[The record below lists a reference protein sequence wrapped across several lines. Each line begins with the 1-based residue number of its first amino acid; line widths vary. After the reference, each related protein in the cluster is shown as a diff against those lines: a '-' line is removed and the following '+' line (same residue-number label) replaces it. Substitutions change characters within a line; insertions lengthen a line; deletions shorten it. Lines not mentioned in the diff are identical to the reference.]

1 MKKTI
6 SIFLSFIL
14 VLTCLSFGSLTAFAN
29 TKKTAESL
37 TLNSSVNA
45 YVDVNSKSYIKFE
58 PSSSGYYEFACL
70 TLSSD
75 ASIMAAVIDS
85 ADETYNTVIND
96 SSNQGLVCAAYLEAG
111 KTYYYVLESVGSS
124 LSTFVTVRAHSH
136 TYSNTLSYPAFVD
149 GNDSSLS
156 HDGEVYAVCDYCT
169 DSYTLEAYYAP
180 SSIKLSST
188 SFIYNGKDK
197 KPSVTAYDRMG
208 NIIPQSQ
215 YSIRYSANKKPG
227 YGTVSVDFFGNYAG
241 TLSSRITIKPK
252 KATVSSLK
260 SNSKKKF
267 TVKWKKDT
275 SVTGYQVQY
284 STSRK
289 FAKKSTKTS
298 TVKKKSTTSKTVS
311 SLKSKKKY
319 YVRVREYKTANG
331 KKIYGAWSKAKSVK
345 IK

>member
-1 MKKTI
+1 MKKII
-6 SIFLSFIL
+6 SIFLSFVL
-14 VLTCLSFGSLTAFAN
+14 VLACLSFGSMTVFAN

-45 YVDVNSKSYIKFE
+45 YVDVGSKSYVKFE
-58 PSSSGYYEFACL
+58 PTSSGYYEFACSA
-70 TLSSD
+70 LSSD
-75 ASIMAAVIDS
+75 ASIMASVIDS

-96 SSNQGLVCAAYLEAG
+96 SSNQALICAAYLETG
-111 KTYYYVLESVGSS
+111 KTYYYVLESVGSA
-124 LSTFVTVRAHSH
+124 LSTPVTARAHNH
-136 TYSNTLSYPAFVD
+136 TYSNTLAYPAFVD

-169 DSYTLEAYYAP
+169 DSYTVATYYAP
-180 SSIKLSST
+180 SSIKLSRA
-188 SFIYNGKDK
+188 SFTYNGKAK

-208 NIIPQSQ
+208 NVIPQSQ
-215 YSIRYSANKKPG
+215 YSVSYSSNTKPG
-227 YGTVSVDFFGNYAG
+227 YGTVSVNFFGNYTG
-241 TLSSRITIKPK
+241 TLSSQITIKPK

-260 SNSKKKF
+260 SSAKKKL

-284 STSRK
+284 STSSK
-289 FAKKSTKTS
+289 FVKKSTKTS
-298 TVKKKSTTSKTVS
+298 TVSKKSTTSKTVS

-319 YVRVREYKTANG
+319 YVRVREYKTVNG

-345 IK
+345 VK